1 MTKAKARARAKAK
14 ASQKLG
20 TPVVNPGNSHQPKPG
35 HFDPGLG
42 SIKSAKFSG
51 NDRSFA
57 AGKRGTERAR

>member
-1 MTKAKARARAKAK
+1 KAKARARAKAK
-14 ASQKLG
+14 ATQKLG
-20 TPVVNPGNSHQPKPG
+20 TPVANPGHPLHPKPG
-35 HFDPGLG
+35 HFDPGSG